1 MGSGSCWSMLVRISE
16 SNTSM
21 SYVTNYLVVDVDL
34 LIINRK
40 SKIILIIKVVHSIFF
55 KKTPDPPVAYVS

>member
-1 MGSGSCWSMLVRISE
+1 MRMGSGSCWSMLVRISE

-21 SYVTNYLVVDVDL
+21 SYVTNYLVDL

-40 SKIILIIKVVHSIFF
+40 GKIILIIICCTFDFF
-55 KKTPDPPVAYVS
+55 LRKPQIRR

>member
-21 SYVTNYLVVDVDL
+21 SYITNYLVDL
-34 LIINRK
+34 LTNRC
-40 SKIILIIKVVHSIFF
+40 SKIILMIKVVHSIFF